1 MKIVKLSLF
10 LMVFLFGSC
19 AKVIIAEHIPSCVN
33 SSIQT
38 MKENNYHGT
47 VTEYRYSNAALF
59 FVRYNMCCD
68 FQNTL
73 YDEGCNIIGVEGG
86 IGGNIHTIP
95 DSVLNNL
102 TNPEIIF
109 SN

>member
-1 MKIVKLSLF
+1 MKSVNSILIF
-10 LMVFLFGSC
+10 IVFLFAGC
-19 AKVIIAEHIPSCVN
+19 AKVIMSDHIPSCVN

-47 VTEYRYSNAALF
+47 VTEYRYNNAALF

-73 YDEGCNIIGVEGG
+73 YDESCNVGGAEGG

-95 DSVLNNL
+95 DSVLNKL